1 VTEKVEPTISPTDW
15 VADHT
20 RRYLETNGADGHIW
34 RGVPTLLL
42 TTIGRST
49 GVPRRTALIYGRDGD
64 RYLLVASVGGAD
76 KHPQWYLNL
85 VKNPDVQVQVGADRF
100 AARGRPAKPDEKP
113 RLWRLMTAIWPDY
126 DRYQARTKRDIPVV
140 VVEHV

>member
-1 VTEKVEPTISPTDW
+1 VTDKVEPTISPTGW

-20 RRYLETNGADGHIW
+20 RRYLDTDGADGHLW

-49 GVPRRTALIYGRDGD
+49 GVPRRTALIYRRDSD

-85 VKNPDVQVQVGADRF
+85 LKNSDVQIQVGADRF
-100 AARGRPAKPDEKP
+100 AARARPATPEEKP
-113 RLWRLMTAIWPDY
+113 HLWTLMTAIWPDY
-126 DRYQARTKRDIPVV
+126 DRYQARTKREIPVV
-140 VVEHV
+140 VVERA